1 MQYDKDIILEKKG
14 KGNRLREIEEFRQ
27 RGTENK
33 ELSRIGRCVKMSKI
47 LKELTEK
54 DRLRDME
61 EVRQ

>member
-1 MQYDKDIILEKKG
+1 MQCDENIVLERKG
-14 KGNRLREIEEFRQ
+14 KGDRLREIEEFRQ

-33 ELSRIGRCVKMSKI
+33 ELSRIGRYVKISKI

-61 EVRQ
+61 EVEQ